1 MKIIFGTII
10 KREKN
15 ILMALDDEGTALLFV
30 LPEQHMQSI
39 VKPTQLQHPLSI
51 PILSTQDPS

>member
-15 ILMALDDEGTALLFV
+15 ILMALDDEGTALLFA
-30 LPEQHMQSI
+30 LREQHMQSI
-39 VKPTQLQHPLSI
+39 CEA
-51 PILSTQDPS
+51 STAAAST